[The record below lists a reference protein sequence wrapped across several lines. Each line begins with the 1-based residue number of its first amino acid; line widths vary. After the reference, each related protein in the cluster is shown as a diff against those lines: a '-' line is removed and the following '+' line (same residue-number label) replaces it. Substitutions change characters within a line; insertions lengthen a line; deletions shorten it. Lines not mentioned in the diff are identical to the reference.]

1 MKGSKEEGASP
12 ARAAMILPAAA
23 SLDTLPAVS
32 NPSTFHPIHS
42 RNAAEHPNMAK
53 SPLLE

>member
-1 MKGSKEEGASP
+1 MKGSKEEGTSP
-12 ARAAMILPAAA
+12 ARAAITLPVAA